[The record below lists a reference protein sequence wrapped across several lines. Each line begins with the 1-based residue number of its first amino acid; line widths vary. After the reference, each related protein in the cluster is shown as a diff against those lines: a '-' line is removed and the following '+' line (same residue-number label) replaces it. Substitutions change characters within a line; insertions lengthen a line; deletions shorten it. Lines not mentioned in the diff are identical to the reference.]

1 MRAQSKVRHRILSH
15 AANTLHKHTRGAML
29 YKNGGKLKYCT
40 ERKAPFLV
48 TVGLRQGKEQHT
60 GNIPVI
66 TKLHQSTF
74 KAAPHFG
81 C

>member
-1 MRAQSKVRHRILSH
+1 MLP
-15 AANTLHKHTRGAML
+15 TLFNKHTRGAML

-40 ERKAPFLV
+40 ERKAPFLM

>member
-1 MRAQSKVRHRILSH
+1 
-15 AANTLHKHTRGAML
+15 ML
-29 YKNGGKLKYCT
+29 CKNGGKLKYCT